1 MEQIKKYLDEN
12 LETVIEGYEPSDL
25 LRLSKDAF
33 YDVVNQYFLNIE
45 IIEMKLS
52 FEIVN
57 EEVVIK
63 AKIIEYKEE
72 I

>member
-1 MEQIKKYLDEN
+1 MEQIKKYLDKN

>member
-12 LETVIEGYEPSDL
+12 LEAVIEGYEPSDL

-63 AKIIEYKEE
+63 AKIIEYKEKY
-72 I
+72 

>member
-1 MEQIKKYLDEN
+1 VFWEYR
-12 LETVIEGYEPSDL
+12 L

-63 AKIIEYKEE
+63 AKIIEYKEKY
-72 I
+72 

>member
-1 MEQIKKYLDEN
+1 MSTRRKIIN
-12 LETVIEGYEPSDL
+12 GSLETVIEGYEPSDL

-63 AKIIEYKEE
+63 AKIIEYKEKY
-72 I
+72 